1 MAGEDNDPSSK
12 TEEPTQRRLDD
23 ARRRGDVAKSADLA
37 SWASFAGTAGVV
49 AIAGSWMCQDLAR
62 KLMPFVAQPD
72 QFHLQNGGAVE
83 VARAAVLAMAPA
95 IALIFGVGM
104 VSGVAG
110 NVIQHGFLW
119 ATEKL
124 KPDLNKVSPL
134 QGFQRLFGLDGLI
147 QFLKQILKL
156 LIVCSTAFLVLKP
169 HWHELQGLAAMEPAG
184 ILPLTAEILRA
195 LVFAVAVLLGAGAVL
210 DWIWA
215 RQRFMQRMR
224 MSREELKEDVRQSE
238 GDPHVKA
245 KQKQIRAERARRRM
259 MQQVPKATVVVTNP
273 THFAVALRYE
283 QGETE
288 APVCVAKGMD
298 RIALK
303 IREVAAE
310 HNVPIIEDPPLARAL
325 YANVELDEAIPV
337 QHYQAVAKII
347 GFVMS
352 QAKKRRA
359 RPVL

>member
-1 MAGEDNDPSSK
+1 MAEDNDPSSK

-23 ARRRGDVAKSADLA
+23 ARQRGDVAKSADLA

-49 AIAGSWMCQDLAR
+49 AIAGGWMCQDVAH
-62 KLMPFVAQPD
+62 KLLPFIAQPD
-72 QFHLQNGGAVE
+72 QFELANGGAVE
-83 VARAAVLAMAPA
+83 VARAALLAMTPA
-95 IALIFGVGM
+95 MAMVLGAGM
-104 VSGVAG
+104 VCGVAG

-124 KPDLNKVSPL
+124 RPDLNKVSPM
-134 QGFQRLFGLDGLI
+134 QGLQRLFGLDGLI

-156 LIVCSTAFLVLKP
+156 VIVCSTAFVVLKP
-169 HWHELQGLAAMEPAG
+169 HWHELMGLASMEPAG
-184 ILPLTAEILRA
+184 LLPLTADILRA

-210 DWIWA
+210 DWLWA

-259 MQQVPKATVVVTNP
+259 IQQVPKATVVVTNP
-273 THFAVALRYE
+273 THYAVALRYE
-283 QGETE
+283 QGETD
-288 APVCVAKGMD
+288 APVCVAKGLD

-310 HNVPIIEDPPLARAL
+310 HNVPIVEDPPLARAL
-325 YANVELDEAIPV
+325 YATVELDEIIPV

-347 GFVMS
+347 GFVLN

-359 RPVL
+359 RPAL